1 MGQSILNGHLRKYS
15 VPFESINDFS
25 PLVESIKDKK
35 IVMLGESSHGTS
47 EYYEWRSKISQELIE
62 KHGFSFIA
70 VEGDWPSCEH
80 INSAIQN
87 IVDEDPIKTLAHFS
101 RWPTWMWANV
111 EIISLMNWMSEW
123 NKLGHRVGFHGLDV
137 YSLYESI
144 NEVKKNLKKS
154 HPELMGAVNEFYSC
168 FDPYLHNEKAY
179 VKSLFHMPEGC
190 TEEVSEAL
198 EILLQKRFSNDENFF
213 DNIQNA
219 KVIRNAEKYYR
230 AMITGEDSWNIRDH
244 HMMET
249 LERLQEHY
257 GPEAK
262 AIVWAHNTHIG
273 DYRATDM
280 VLNNQVNLGGLARKR
295 YGAELVALI
304 GFATYSGTVIA
315 ASAWDGKTEVM
326 KIPNAEIGSLES
338 LLHGAAPF
346 IGSKQFYFQL
356 KDFKE
361 EELFKDYLGHRA
373 IGVVYQSQY
382 ESRGNYVP
390 TILSKRYDAL
400 IYFDHTSALTPLD
413 IKFDKEKI
421 PETYPFGARM

>member
-1 MGQSILNGHLRKYS
+1 MGQSILNGHLRKQS
-15 VPFESINDFS
+15 VPFESMEDFS
-25 PLVESIKDKK
+25 PLIDSLKDKK

-47 EYYEWRSKISQELIE
+47 EYYEWRSKISRELIE
-62 KHGFSFIA
+62 NHGFSFIA
-70 VEGDWPSCEH
+70 VEGDWPSCAH

-87 IVDEDPIKTLAHFS
+87 KIDEDPIKTLSHFS

-111 EIISLMNWMSEW
+111 ETIGLMSWMSEW
-123 NKLGHRVGFHGLDV
+123 NKKGHSAGFHGLDV
-137 YSLYESI
+137 YSLYDSI
-144 NEVKKNLKKS
+144 HEVKKNLKRN
-154 HPELMGAVNEFYSC
+154 HPELLGAVSEFYSC
-168 FDPYLHNEKAY
+168 FDPYMHNEKAY
-179 VKSLFHMPEGC
+179 IRSLFHLPEGC
-190 TEEVSEAL
+190 SEEVSEAL
-198 EILLQKRFSNDENFF
+198 ESLLESKLKGHDFF
-213 DNIQNA
+213 DVVQNA

-230 AMITGEDSWNIRDH
+230 AMVTGEDSWNIRDH

-249 LERLQEHY
+249 LERLLTQY

-262 AIVWAHNTHIG
+262 GIVWAHNTHIG

-280 VLNNQVNLGGLARKR
+280 VMNNQINLGGLARKS
-295 YGAELVALI
+295 YGDDQVALV
-304 GFATYSGTVIA
+304 GFSTYAGTVIA

-326 KIPNAEIGSLES
+326 KIPNAQIGSLES
-338 LLHGAAPF
+338 LLHGATPF
-346 IGSKQFYFQL
+346 VGAKQFYFQL
-356 KDFKE
+356 KDLKE

-373 IGVVYQSQY
+373 IGVVYQPHY

-413 IKFDKEKI
+413 IKFEIEKI